1 MQDQRKWNRRAFLR
15 LSGGVASVALLA
27 ACQPIVAPAGTIPSA
42 ASGTTTITTTVTTT
56 GKGEARFAYVGT
68 YTRGAPGGW
77 SDKAEATHPTG
88 VAVFAVAP
96 ETGAFTLIE
105 TVPSDNPSYLTLH
118 PTQRY
123 LYVSNEIADY
133 DGQKDAGS
141 IEAYAIDET
150 SGKLTLL
157 NRQAVGSIP
166 AHMSVDPTGK
176 YLVAGIYVGGSFQVL
191 PIKDDGSLDA
201 VSDEVKE
208 SGKGP
213 NEARQEAPHPHCV
226 IFDPAGKY
234 IATADL
240 GNDKVQIFQLADGK
254 LVKASEQSVAPGS
267 GPRHLSFHPS
277 GQYLYVICELT
288 ATITAFPYDA
298 ATGALGDALQV
309 ISTVPDDFPPDK
321 STAEIMVHPSGKFLY
336 GSNRKFEDHPLAD
349 AIVGFAIDEATG
361 KLTLIE
367 HTTENI
373 HFPRGFNFDPT
384 GKWLYALNQKG
395 DTIVQLLIDQTTGKL
410 TPTGLIIDTP
420 VPVSIAFKV

>member
-15 LSGGVASVALLA
+15 LSGGVASVALFA
-27 ACQPIVAPAGTIPSA
+27 ACQPIVAPAGTVPSA
-42 ASGTTTITTTVTTT
+42 SSGAAVTAT

-96 ETGAFTLIE
+96 DTGAFTLIE

-133 DGQKDAGS
+133 DGQKDTGS
-141 IEAYAIDET
+141 IEAYAIDENT
-150 SGKLTLL
+150 GQLTLL

-240 GNDKVQIFQLADGK
+240 GNDKVQIFQLDDGK
-254 LVKASEQSVAPGS
+254 LAKVSEQSVAPGS

-277 GQYLYVICELT
+277 GKYLYVICELT

-298 ATGALGDALQV
+298 ASGALGEALQV
-309 ISTVPDDFPPDK
+309 IGTVPDDFPSDK

-336 GSNRKFEDHPLAD
+336 GSNRKFEEHPLAD
-349 AIVGFAIDEATG
+349 AIVGFAIDEASG
-361 KLTLIE
+361 QLTLIE

-410 TPTGLIIDTP
+410 TPTGLITDAP